1 MTYWEQE
8 CGERSLKERLSEIIN
23 NKDISILDNENEL
36 FRVLKRHLTR
46 KELHAFCMREG
57 GKTDEEIAERVSVKG
72 EEVELLLKKAL
83 RKIKQSKVT
92 SEVFV
97 KNED

>member
-8 CGERSLKERLSEIIN
+8 CGERSLTERLGEIIN
-23 NKDISILDNENEL
+23 NKDISILDNDNEL
-36 FRVLKRHLTR
+36 FRILKRHLTR

-57 GKTDEEIAERVSVKG
+57 GKTDGEIAERISVKL
-72 EEVELLLKKAL
+72 EDVELVLKKAL

-97 KNED
+97 KDEA

>member
-8 CGERSLKERLSEIIN
+8 CGERSLRERLSDLIN
-23 NKDISILDNENEL
+23 NKDISILENENEL

-57 GKTDEEIAERVSVKG
+57 GKTDEEIAQRVSVKN
-72 EEVELLLKKAL
+72 EDVELLVKKSL
-83 RKIKQSKVT
+83 RKIKQAKVT

-97 KNED
+97 RNED